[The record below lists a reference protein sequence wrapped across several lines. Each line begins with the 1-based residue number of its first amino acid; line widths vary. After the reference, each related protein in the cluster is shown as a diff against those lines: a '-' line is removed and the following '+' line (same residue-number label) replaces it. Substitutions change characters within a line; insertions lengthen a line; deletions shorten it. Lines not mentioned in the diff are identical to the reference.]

1 MTGAGGSD
9 PRAKAKPKPKPN
21 GEEASAPACP
31 TCGKPPAVCVCD
43 RVRPLASRT
52 RVVILQ
58 HPREED
64 VALGTATLVTRS
76 LPRATIVVGLSW
88 PSLEAVLGEEGIDRA
103 RWGVVFAQKLP
114 DPLPP
119 AVVGRPAIVVDRH
132 GEVVLEP
139 SLDGIVVLDGTWSQA
154 KTLWWRNPW
163 LLKLGRA
170 VLHPREPGIYGK
182 LRKEPRREA
191 VSSLEAVAEVLVA
204 NGEPEAVRD
213 GLRRV
218 FRTMVQR
225 ARDARREAEQR
236 RPARGQDAGAD
247 EALDADA
254 PEGDEPEGD
263 PPV

>member
-1 MTGAGGSD
+1 MRGQIAGW
-9 PRAKAKPKPKPN
+9 
-21 GEEASAPACP
+21 GEIQSS
-31 TCGKPPAVCVCD
+31 TD
-43 RVRPLASRT
+43 WVRDKLVPLETRT
-52 RVVILQ
+52 RVLVLQ
-58 HPREED
+58 HPQEQD
-64 VALGTATLVTRS
+64 HAVSSAALLLAS
-76 LPRATIVVGLSW
+76 LPKAELRVGLSW
-88 PSLEAVLGEEGIDRA
+88 PGFAQCLGEADADPSRWVCLYPASLKRA
-103 RWGVVFAQKLP
+103 LTPAEMKEPVVL
-114 DPLPP
+114 L
-119 AVVGRPAIVVDRH
+119 DRH
-132 GEVVLEP
+132 GEPLP
-139 SLDGIVVLDGTWSQA
+139 SAQRIDGVVVLDGSWSQA

-225 ARDARREAEQR
+225 ARDARREAVQR
-236 RPARGQDAGAD
+236 RPAQGQDDGAG

-254 PEGDEPEGD
+254 PGGDDPEGD
-263 PPV
+263 APV